1 MAKRKISDALRSL
14 NTKYNANL
22 TYQGFWLGV
31 ASGRV
36 PAERDAS
43 EKFWLI
49 DEDDEPFI
57 ARTLGLVPAEPD
69 AGSSLSPQNPSP
81 PPAIDTPAKP
91 DPAAKASKP
100 ARPRA
105 SPRRSAA

>member
-14 NTKYNANL
+14 NTNYNANL

-43 EKFWLI
+43 ERFWLI

-57 ARTLGLVPAEPD
+57 ARTLGLIPAEPN
-69 AGSSLSPQNPSP
+69 AEFSLPPQNPSM
-81 PPAIDTPAKP
+81 PPADTPAKP
-91 DPAAKASKP
+91 EPTAKP
-100 ARPRA
+100 ARPRT
-105 SPRRSAA
+105 STRRSAA

>member
-22 TYQGFWLGV
+22 NYQGFWLGV

-43 EKFWLI
+43 ERFWLI

-69 AGSSLSPQNPSP
+69 AEASKPPQNPSLSP
-81 PPAIDTPAKP
+81 TTDKIAKP
-91 DPAAKASKP
+91 KP
-100 ARPRA
+100 AHSRA
-105 SPRRSAA
+105 NSRRSAA

>member
-36 PAERDAS
+36 PAERDTS
-43 EKFWLI
+43 ERFWLI

-57 ARTLGLVPAEPD
+57 ARTLGLIPAELD
-69 AGSSLSPQNPSP
+69 AE
-81 PPAIDTPAKP
+81 
-91 DPAAKASKP
+91 ASKP
-100 ARPRA
+100 AQSPSMPPAAHTAAKSEPAAKPTRPHI
-105 SPRRSAA
+105 SSRRSAA

>member
-22 TYQGFWLGV
+22 TYQGLWLGV

-43 EKFWLI
+43 ERFWLI

-57 ARTLGLVPAEPD
+57 ARTLGLIPAEPN
-69 AGSSLSPQNPSP
+69 AEFSLPPQNPSM
-81 PPAIDTPAKP
+81 PPAATPAKP
-91 DPAAKASKP
+91 EPPAKP
-100 ARPRA
+100 ARPHT
-105 SPRRSAA
+105 SSRRSAA

>member
-14 NTKYNANL
+14 NTNYNANL
-22 TYQGFWLGV
+22 TYQRFWLGV

-43 EKFWLI
+43 ERFWLI

-57 ARTLGLVPAEPD
+57 AQTLDLIPAEPN
-69 AGSSLSPQNPSP
+69 AEFNLPPQNPSMP
-81 PPAIDTPAKP
+81 PPAGTAAKP
-91 DPAAKASKP
+91 EP
-100 ARPRA
+100 ARPRT
-105 SPRRSAA
+105 STRRSAA

>member
-1 MAKRKISDALRSL
+1 MAKRKMSDALRSL
-14 NTKYNANL
+14 NTNYNANL

-43 EKFWLI
+43 ERFWLI

-57 ARTLGLVPAEPD
+57 ARTLGLIPAEPD
-69 AGSSLSPQNPSP
+69 AE
-81 PPAIDTPAKP
+81 
-91 DPAAKASKP
+91 ASKP
-100 ARPRA
+100 AQNPNMPPAAHTAEKPEPTAKPARLRT
-105 SPRRSAA
+105 STRRSAA